1 MTATMSIAIST
12 PTSSLL
18 HSPSSSSSSTRK
30 IPSLCS
36 FSNSAIPIP
45 KNAIFQHIKCVP
57 HLGLAQWS
65 GLKNMGFSTLQYPVK
80 IVMRRKSK
88 GKGVYA
94 SLFGVGAPEVL
105 VIGVVALLVFGP
117 KGLAEVARNL
127 GKTLR
132 AFQPT
137 IRELQEVSREFKS
150 TLEREIGLDDIDTP
164 VPKRSS
170 TTSTTQ
176 PTPET
181 NIEPK
186 TAEDPADS
194 ALKMK
199 AEQFKGALSQLKME
213 QEEERKQ
220 KEEGERLKQESQLQ
234 GQVESEATSQDASEA
249 LDTTEE
255 NSSVT
260 PPPKALDT
268 TDESSS
274 VTLPPENPNSN
285 TLEEV
290 AAGAPTGLTSNTD
303 IQS

>member
-18 HSPSSSSSSTRK
+18 HSSSTRK
-30 IPSLCS
+30 IPSLCY

-57 HLGLAQWS
+57 SLGLAQWS
-65 GLKNMGFSTLQYPVK
+65 GLKNMGVSTSQYPVK
-80 IVMRRKSK
+80 IARKGKCK

-170 TTSTTQ
+170 TNTTQ
-176 PTPET
+176 PEA

-186 TAEDPADS
+186 TAEAPAES
-194 ALKMK
+194 ALNMK
-199 AEQFKGALSQLKME
+199 AEQFKGALSQLKKE
-213 QEEERKQ
+213 QEEE
-220 KEEGERLKQESQLQ
+220 ERLKQEAQL
-234 GQVESEATSQDASEA
+234 VSEDSSQDASEA
-249 LDTTEE
+249 LDGPKALDITEE
-255 NSSVT
+255 TSSVT
-260 PPPKALDT
+260 PPLKL
-268 TDESSS
+268 
-274 VTLPPENPNSN
+274 
-285 TLEEV
+285 
-290 AAGAPTGLTSNTD
+290 
-303 IQS
+303 